1 MRLLTRMHQARRMLR
16 IGSLKLGRWP
26 CPVCDGRLQIRL
38 VRDEIGIRCLA
49 CAATPITQSIVGVI
63 RTEVPALAS
72 ASVYELSSRGALV
85 DWLTG
90 RCASLTISEYL
101 PGVEPGASSDGVRCE
116 DVQRLTF
123 ADDSF
128 DLCTSTEVFEHVL
141 DDHAGFAEV
150 RRVLKPGGSFVFTV
164 PFCGLATTLERV
176 AMRDGELV
184 HLLEPEYHGDPYAP
198 ARNVLCMRNY
208 GDDILGR
215 LTAAGFSDARFV
227 RPASTM
233 MGYARAVVV
242 ATR

>member
-1 MRLLTRMHQARRMLR
+1 MRQASRMVR

-26 CPVCDGRLQIRL
+26 CPVCDGQLQIRL
-38 VRDEIGIRCLA
+38 ARDEVGIRCLG

-63 RTEVPALAS
+63 RAEVPSLAS
-72 ASVYELSSRGALV
+72 ASIYELSSRGSLV
-85 DWLTG
+85 DWLTA
-90 RCASLTISEYL
+90 RCGSLATSEYL
-101 PGVEPGASSDGVRCE
+101 PGVAPGAFKDGVRCE

-123 ADDSF
+123 ADESF

-150 RRVLKPGGSFVFTV
+150 RRVLKPGGRFVFTV
-164 PFCGLATTLERV
+164 PFCGLATTIERV

-184 HLLEPEYHGDPYAP
+184 HLLEPEYHGDPYAR
-198 ARNVLCMRNY
+198 ARSALCMRNY
-208 GDDILGR
+208 GDDILAR
-215 LTAAGFSDARFV
+215 ITVAGFSDARFV
-227 RPASTM
+227 RPASKM

>member
-1 MRLLTRMHQARRMLR
+1 MKLLTRVRQASRMLR
-16 IGSLKLGRWP
+16 VGSLKLGRWP
-26 CPVCDGRLQIRL
+26 CPVCAGRLHIRL
-38 VRDEIGIRCLA
+38 ARDEVGIRCLA

-63 RTEVPALAS
+63 PAELPSLAS

-90 RCASLTISEYL
+90 RCAALTTSEYL
-101 PGVEPGASSDGVRCE
+101 PGVEPGAFSEGVRCE

-123 ADDSF
+123 ADESF

-141 DDHAGFAEV
+141 DDRAGFAEV
-150 RRVLKPGGSFVFTV
+150 RRVLKPGGRFIFTV

-176 AMRDGELV
+176 AMRDGERV

-198 ARNVLCMRNY
+198 TRSVLCMRNY
-208 GDDILGR
+208 GDDILVR
-215 LTAAGFSDARFV
+215 VRAAGFSEARFAK
-227 RPASTM
+227 PDSAM

-242 ATR
+242 AIR